1 MLSSADLGPTYRM
14 LGLDQLCGVAVAQVG
29 GLRNA
34 GPLVG
39 ATHVV
44 AVGNV
49 SRTGVTL
56 LGSGAGQTAAMVSVS
71 VVRRARH
78 RVLAASVHGVVGVR
92 GVAAAV
98 LHGHVVAMEALVV
111 VWSAVLAG
119 VVHVVRSAAGAGFLT
134 GGVDVAGDEQ
144 HDGEDDGETRGGA
157 RQEVAPAVVVLTALI
172 SCLHGHDDNS
182 CSSIQTCNKCPD
194 GRYSIVFVSFS
205 PTAAVVPHAQ
215 QNCQQEEACTTHP
228 DTSHSVHPITFVIS
242 KCDYCTVI
250 EVCVVLDIV
259 ALQPQTFEITVGV
272 IHVIAVPGGH
282 AEGCHVAEEHQVEAD
297 QRPFVDVGPTAPSRH
312 PDY

>member
-1 MLSSADLGPTYRM
+1 M

-29 GLRNA
+29 GLCNA

-56 LGSGAGQTAAMVSVS
+56 LGPGAGQTAAMVSVS

-78 RVLAASVHGVVGVR
+78 RVLAAPVHGVVGVR

-119 VVHVVRSAAGAGFLT
+119 VVDVVRSAAGAGFLT
-134 GGVDVAGDEQ
+134 GRVDVASDEQ

-182 CSSIQTCNKCPD
+182 CSSVQTWEYKQD
-194 GRYSIVFVSFS
+194 LIV
-205 PTAAVVPHAQ
+205 VVFFF
-215 QNCQQEEACTTHP
+215 
-228 DTSHSVHPITFVIS
+228 TF
-242 KCDYCTVI
+242 C
-250 EVCVVLDIV
+250 
-259 ALQPQTFEITVGV
+259 
-272 IHVIAVPGGH
+272 
-282 AEGCHVAEEHQVEAD
+282 
-297 QRPFVDVGPTAPSRH
+297 
-312 PDY
+312 